1 MDAHVFAVLT
11 SLVDA
16 SYAYVSLSFCLVHS
30 SFVPIVYL
38 LCPSMCLCLVCWFG
52 SAAAF
57 A

>member
-1 MDAHVFAVLT
+1 VFAVLT

-16 SYAYVSLSFCLVHS
+16 SYAYAVSIFLPCSYFSCTYSLFVVCL
-30 SFVPIVYL
+30 
-38 LCPSMCLCLVCWFG
+38 SMCLCLVCWFG

>member
-1 MDAHVFAVLT
+1 MFAVLT

-16 SYAYVSLSFCLVHS
+16 SYAYAVSIFLSCSYFFCTYS
-30 SFVPIVYL
+30 SSVV
-38 LCPSMCLCLVCWFG
+38 CPSMCLCLVCWFG

>member
-1 MDAHVFAVLT
+1 MDAHVFTVLT

-16 SYAYVSLSFCLVHS
+16 SYVYASLSFCLVHIP
-30 SFVPIVYL
+30 FVHIVYL
-38 LCPSMCLCLVCWFG
+38 LRVRVCVCFCWFE